1 MTVKIWIGNLGK
13 YNEAISHGDWLTLP
27 IADEEDFAEFLKQKC
42 GIGEED
48 EFGQPYEEWH
58 ICDVYSDIPGITIGE
73 YASVREIM
81 ELSEVVEEIE
91 SLKDYE
97 YKACLAYMDSFNN
110 DWSEAIDVVKQ
121 GRYMHLHWIKDYYS
135 LGEFFFEEGNYK
147 KDISNFLL
155 GFFDYEEFG
164 KRMGSDGT
172 LSEEHGYFE
181 MR

>member
-27 IADEEDFAEFLKQKC
+27 IADEEDFAEFLEQKC
-42 GIGEED
+42 GIGECD

-81 ELSEVVEEIE
+81 ELSELVEEIE

-97 YKACLAYMDSFNN
+97 YKACLAFMEADTD
-110 DWSEAIDVVKQ
+110 DWKFAIECIES
-121 GRYMHLHWIKDYYS
+121 GRYLHLSHIDNYYD
-135 LGEFFFEEGNYK
+135 LGEYWFIESGYRNEMPEHLIEFFNFEKYG
-147 KDISNFLL
+147 
-155 GFFDYEEFG
+155 
-164 KRMGSDGT
+164 
-172 LSEEHGYFE
+172 EHCGEQGCMTSYGYFE
-181 MR
+181 SY